1 MKQRPENIPRTTRH
15 NPRAVPG
22 TKSVLL
28 KNGIILDGVG
38 GIVRGDLLMK
48 NGIIENFGN
57 EIDEGEADVVI
68 DVHGK
73 FISPGIVD
81 MHSHAGVDSWP
92 ELRGSSDVNERTDPI
107 TPFVRTIDAI
117 NPSDPAFRIIAS
129 GGVTTVLIIPGS
141 AELMGGEGFVIKLR
155 PVSTLSVQDMGI
167 NANVDPGS
175 ERIWRWMKMAC
186 GENPKN
192 AFGNSGK
199 GMPKSRLGE
208 AWLFRK
214 NFDAASK
221 LKASQDTWCHT
232 ALRLNYNEAMDSFFP
247 EDLRYESL
255 VALLRGDVRLN
266 IHCYETMDL
275 EAMIRHSYEFNF
287 NITAFHHALDAYRI
301 PDIIKRSRNQI
312 TIATFADHWGYKK
325 EAFQASTQSPR
336 ILAEAG
342 IPVALKSDHPVL
354 NSQHLAFEAAIAS
367 YYGLSEHQ
375 ALAAITS
382 VPARALGIDHRVGR
396 IAVGYDADVLVW
408 NRHPLAL
415 GAYPLEVFIDGIPQF
430 NTSSSVL
437 SGPTDETYTFYNAT
451 RHSPVDTK
459 ERVVS
464 SVIIKNI
471 GKIFVGEESIME
483 STATGSLTIT
493 VSEGRIMC
501 IGSDCTITNT
511 IGYDVVDLNGG
522 YVLPGIIAAG
532 SDLGLSEIEQEPITQ
547 DGYVSSFKSPD
558 HPERIIIRAVDG
570 LKFGGKHLEEAYKAG
585 VLTIISPP
593 MARKGVLVGVSA
605 AFKSGG
611 NSVIDDEDEVIV
623 KAEVAL
629 HAQVGTPYK
638 DESVTTVS
646 GQIAFLRK
654 ALSDNLSLEGSPNF
668 YALAAKGD
676 IPFAVY
682 THSKDEIASL
692 IRLKDEIDGA
702 GGNLRLVIVGGA
714 ESYLL
719 ASHLAKRNIPVV
731 VIPARPVPE
740 LWTAQNV
747 LTGPPISN
755 KTHIE
760 ILHEHKVLVGIG
772 VSDPGLARNLAWDAG
787 WVCKNSKNNAISEK
801 DAIGFISWNLE
812 RIFGVGKH
820 VEGKGK
826 NKGFSVGATADFV
839 AYDGSP
845 FDMRSRVK
853 LVAGG
858 GKRQIIIDPKQE

>member
-1 MKQRPENIPRTTRH
+1 MAKERAIMLYDTIDTHPHAFFQRYFKSNHLKRSLFFLFIIAFASTLLSVYKLQTDSQHILVPTGISRSNFRAGLEKCMAIMKKKPENTPKTTRH

-38 GIVRGDLLMK
+38 GVVHGDLLMK
-48 NGIIENFGN
+48 NGIIEGFGR
-57 EIDEGEADVVI
+57 EIDEGEADVAI
-68 DVHGK
+68 DVRGK

-81 MHSHAGVDSWP
+81 MHSHAGVYSWP
-92 ELRGSSDVNERTDPI
+92 YLRASMDLNESTDPV

-129 GGVTTVLIIPGS
+129 GGVTTMLIIPGS
-141 AELMGGEGFVIKLR
+141 AEVMGGEGFVIKLR

-167 NANVDPGS
+167 HANVDPGS
-175 ERIWRWMKMAC
+175 ERVWRWMKMAC

-192 AFGNSGK
+192 FFGNVGK
-199 GMPKSRLGE
+199 GMPKTRLGE

-214 NFDAASK
+214 NFDAATK
-221 LKASQDTWCHT
+221 LKISQDNWCFT
-232 ALRLNYNEAMDSFFP
+232 ASRLNYNEEMSSPFP

-266 IHCYETMDL
+266 VHCYETMDL

-287 NITAFHHALDAYRI
+287 NITAFHHALDAYRV

-312 TIATFADHWGYKK
+312 TIATFADLWGYKK
-325 EAFQASTQSPR
+325 EAFQASTESPK

-342 IPVALKSDHPVL
+342 IPVALKSDHPIL
-354 NSQHLAFEAAIAS
+354 NSQHLAFEAAKAS
-367 YYGLSEHQ
+367 YYGLSEPH

-382 VPARALGIDHRVGR
+382 VPARALGIDHRVGT

-415 GAYPLEVFIDGIPQF
+415 GAYPLEVYIDGIPQF
-430 NTSSSVL
+430 NTSPSVL
-437 SGPTDETYTFYNAT
+437 SGPTDEAYTFYNAT
-451 RHSPVDTK
+451 RHSPVDNK

-483 STATGSLTIT
+483 STPTSSLTIT
-493 VSEGRIMC
+493 VNEGRIMC
-501 IGSDCTITNT
+501 IGPDCSTTNT
-511 IGYDVVDLNGG
+511 IGYDVVDLQGG
-522 YVLPGIIAAG
+522 YILPGIIAAG
-532 SDLGLSEIEQEPITQ
+532 SVLGLSEIEQERITQ
-547 DGYVSSFKSPD
+547 DGYVDSFKSPD
-558 HPERIIIRAVDG
+558 HPERIIRAVDG
-570 LKFGGKHLEEAYKAG
+570 LKLGGKHLEKAYKAG

-593 MARKGVLVGVSA
+593 MAHKGVLVGVSA
-605 AFKSGG
+605 AFKSAG
-611 NSVIDDEDEVIV
+611 NSVVDDENEVIA

-638 DESVTTVS
+638 DELITTVS

-654 ALSDNLSLEGSPNF
+654 ALFDNLALKESLNF

-702 GGNLRLVIVGGA
+702 GGKLRLVIVGGA

-731 VIPARPVPE
+731 VIPARP
-740 LWTAQNV
+740 
-747 LTGPPISN
+747 
-755 KTHIE
+755 
-760 ILHEHKVLVGIG
+760 
-772 VSDPGLARNLAWDAG
+772 
-787 WVCKNSKNNAISEK
+787 
-801 DAIGFISWNLE
+801 
-812 RIFGVGKH
+812 
-820 VEGKGK
+820 
-826 NKGFSVGATADFV
+826 
-839 AYDGSP
+839 
-845 FDMRSRVK
+845 
-853 LVAGG
+853 
-858 GKRQIIIDPKQE
+858 

>member
-1 MKQRPENIPRTTRH
+1 
-15 NPRAVPG
+15 
-22 TKSVLL
+22 
-28 KNGIILDGVG
+28 
-38 GIVRGDLLMK
+38 
-48 NGIIENFGN
+48 
-57 EIDEGEADVVI
+57 
-68 DVHGK
+68 
-73 FISPGIVD
+73 
-81 MHSHAGVDSWP
+81 
-92 ELRGSSDVNERTDPI
+92 
-107 TPFVRTIDAI
+107 
-117 NPSDPAFRIIAS
+117 
-129 GGVTTVLIIPGS
+129 
-141 AELMGGEGFVIKLR
+141 
-155 PVSTLSVQDMGI
+155 
-167 NANVDPGS
+167 
-175 ERIWRWMKMAC
+175 
-186 GENPKN
+186 
-192 AFGNSGK
+192 
-199 GMPKSRLGE
+199 SRLGE

-214 NFDAASK
+214 NFDAAAK
-221 LKASQDTWCHT
+221 LKASQDNWCFT
-232 ALRLNYNEAMDSFFP
+232 ALRLNHNEEMSSPFP

-266 IHCYETMDL
+266 VHCYETMDL

-287 NITAFHHALDAYRI
+287 NITAFHHALDAYRV

-325 EAFQASTQSPR
+325 EAFQASAQSPK
-336 ILAEAG
+336 ILTEAG
-342 IPVALKSDHPVL
+342 IPVALKSDHPIL
-354 NSQHLAFEAAIAS
+354 NSQHLAFEAAKAS
-367 YYGLSEHQ
+367 YYGLSEQH

-382 VPARALGIDHRVGR
+382 IPAKALGIDHRVGQ

-415 GAYPLEVFIDGIPQF
+415 GAYPLEVYIDGIPQF

-437 SGPTDETYTFYNAT
+437 SGPTDEPYTLYNAT
-451 RHSPVDTK
+451 RHSSVDTE
-459 ERVVS
+459 ERIVS
-464 SVIIKNI
+464 SVVIKNI

-483 STATGSLTIT
+483 STPAGSLTIT

-501 IGSDCTITNT
+501 IGPDCTITDT
-511 IGYDVVDLNGG
+511 VGYDVVDLQGG

-532 SDLGLSEIEQEPITQ
+532 STLGLSEIEQEQITQ
-547 DGYVSSFKSPD
+547 DGYVNSFESPD
-558 HPERIIIRAVDG
+558 YPKRIIRAVDG
-570 LKFGGKHLEEAYKAG
+570 LKLGGKHLEKAYKGG

-593 MARKGVLVGVSA
+593 MANKGVLAGVSA
-605 AFKSGG
+605 AFKSAS
-611 NSVIDDEDEVIV
+611 NSGRPLLLHMLSIKDHQWSNTYMFNTTNHLTVIDDENEVIA

-629 HAQVGTPYK
+629 HAQIGTPYK
-638 DESVTTVS
+638 DESITTVS

-654 ALSDNLSLEGSPNF
+654 ALLDNLQLKGSPNF

-702 GGNLRLVIVGGA
+702 GGKLRLVIVGGA
-714 ESYLL
+714 ESYFL
-719 ASHLAKRNIPVV
+719 ASHLAKRKIPVV

-772 VSDPGLARNLAWDAG
+772 VSNPGRARNLVWDAG

-812 RIFGVGKH
+812 QIFGIGKH
-820 VEGKGK
+820 VEGKGR
-826 NKGFSVGATADFV
+826 NKGFSVGAIADFV

-853 LVAGG
+853 VIAGG